1 MNSQE
6 CKLGPT
12 IMNIYSNKPLFSPSS
27 ILVNKCNDSWNNING
42 RYAKL
47 WVLVL
52 LKTLILKYWIL
63 CQDLIEKLIK
73 IKSIYLG
80 IRLVHLN
87 ED

>member
-27 ILVNKCNDSWNNING
+27 ILVNKCNDSWNNIND

-47 WVLVL
+47 WVLDIVKDVNIEVL
-52 LKTLILKYWIL
+52 NLMSRPDWKT
-63 CQDLIEKLIK
+63 
-73 IKSIYLG
+73 
-80 IRLVHLN
+80 N
-87 ED
+87 

>member
-47 WVLVL
+47 WVLDIVKDVNIEVL
-52 LKTLILKYWIL
+52 NLMSRPDWKT
-63 CQDLIEKLIK
+63 
-73 IKSIYLG
+73 
-80 IRLVHLN
+80 N
-87 ED
+87 